1 VDAFS
6 EAVTDSRQRPPKH
19 AAAAGH
25 RSVGYERLQELQ
37 IRGALHGP
45 VQLSVFNVLNHSMFA
60 ANTEGIS
67 RSCNPPDSNN
77 CSGFGTYFAT
87 PDVGLGFNPILGTGA
102 QRNMQFGLKFS
113 F

>member
-1 VDAFS
+1 
-6 EAVTDSRQRPPKH
+6 
-19 AAAAGH
+19 
-25 RSVGYERLQELQ
+25 
-37 IRGALHGP
+37 
-45 VQLSVFNVLNHSMFA
+45 MFA
-60 ANTEGIS
+60 ANTDNIDS
-67 RSCNPPDSNN
+67 RDCNDTGV